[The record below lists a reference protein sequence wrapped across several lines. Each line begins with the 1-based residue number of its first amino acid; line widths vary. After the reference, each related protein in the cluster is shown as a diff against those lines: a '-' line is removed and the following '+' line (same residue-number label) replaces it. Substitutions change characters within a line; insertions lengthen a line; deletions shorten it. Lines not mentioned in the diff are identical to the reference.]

1 MLTALVAA
9 LGAAGWALWLVARG
23 DLRDE
28 KEAHDRLRLAD
39 AAASALRVSRDA
51 EVDAR
56 HAAEAQVRIAAAE
69 ARSLRM
75 ALSLAEADRESL
87 SAQVRALGSDPSGEM
102 YDSTSG
108 RLRLYGKRGT

>member
-1 MLTALVAA
+1 MLTAGVAVI
-9 LGAAGWALWLVARG
+9 GAVGWLLWLLARG

-28 KEAHDRLRLAD
+28 KGAHDRLRLAD
-39 AAASALRVSRDA
+39 AATSALRVSRAA
-51 EVDAR
+51 EIDAR
-56 HAAEAQVRIAAAE
+56 HAAEAQVRVAAAE

-75 ALSLAEADRESL
+75 ALSLAEADREAL
-87 SAQVRALGSDPSGEM
+87 SAQVRALGSNPSGEM